1 MGKKTAE
8 PYDDWEEREYPAV
21 DKVLSGKAVAP
32 YRRGDGVLVGSCF
45 YCGKVTEVH
54 YRDHMVA
61 RTLNGPL
68 VKVDEVPRCAVELS
82 DCEARQRRAYL
93 ALIHGGKS
101 KTAQRRAAELSGRSS
116 AA

>member
-1 MGKKTAE
+1 MKNKSAE
-8 PYDDWEEREYPAV
+8 PCDDWEEREYPAV

-32 YRRGDGVLVGSCF
+32 HRRSDGVLVGSCY

-68 VKVDEVPRCAVELS
+68 VKTGAVPRCAIELS
-82 DCEARQRRAYL
+82 DCEARQRRAFL